1 VADQSLLRVVSNSEL
16 DQKQALDIERTQA
29 ANKLNMGEHEPSML
43 ALAAHIRKQYN
54 YFRWHRTQFKIHDR
68 YLKGLRAYSGEY
80 EPDKLNQIK
89 MFSGSDV
96 YARITTVKCRGAS
109 ALLRDVY
116 LNSKNPWQIEATP
129 VPSLPDEIADSVR
142 QLVETEAVSMMHH
155 GEQPTPI
162 QLQERED
169 QLLAG
174 ARVAAR
180 KTAHEEAKKAHRHLA
195 DVLHEGSFQK
205 AFAEFLIDLPIFP
218 YACIKG
224 PVVKNKKRLSW
235 VNGKLTSKY
244 EPVMTWKRVSAFD
257 LYITPAASC
266 VEDADI
272 IERIKLSRADLHQ
285 CIGLPGYDDDNI
297 RAVLNDYEHGMTD
310 WLDDQ
315 ETERAELE
323 DKENPYLNRSE
334 RIDTLE
340 YHGSVKGSWLREWGF
355 KATQIPDEDKDY
367 FVTAWLIGNYVI
379 KVQINPNPKARPP
392 YYMTSFEKMP
402 GSIYGN
408 PLTEI
413 LSDVQD
419 VANASFRSLVNNM
432 SMASGPQV
440 VVNEE
445 RLGPTCNPDSLY
457 PWKRWRTITDPA
469 MADTSKPVDFFQPQ
483 SNAQELLGVYKAMVD
498 MADEVSAIP
507 RYITGSNRVGGAAST
522 ASGLS
527 MLMNNA
533 SKVLQNVAASIDNEV
548 LKPLLEDLY
557 NMIMLTD
564 GGNVLRGD
572 EQIVVRGATV
582 AMQKEQDRMRRL
594 EFLQMTANPIDMGII
609 GEKGRASVLEAI
621 SEDLGLPYEEIVPNA
636 DAMDDKLRAQ
646 SQQQM
651 LVEAEQEGAARIAQG
666 DQPPKTR
673 GGDRAE
679 AETDN
684 MHRVT

>member
-1 VADQSLLRVVSNSEL
+1 MADQSLLRVVSNAEL
-16 DQKQALDIERTQA
+16 DQQQALQIEREQSLA
-29 ANKLNMGEHEPSML
+29 KGENDPTML
-43 ALAAHIRKQYN
+43 ALAAHIRKQYQ
-54 YFRWHRTQFKIHDR
+54 YFKWHRTHFKLHDR

-80 EPDKLNQIK
+80 DPEKANMVKQ
-89 MFSGSDV
+89 FGGSDV
-96 YARITTVKCRGAS
+96 YARLTTVKCRGAS

-116 LNSKNPWQIEATP
+116 LSSKNPWQIEATP
-129 VPSLPDEIADSVR
+129 VPSLPEDVTASIQ
-142 QLVETEAVSMMHH
+142 QLVETEAVSMLQL
-155 GEQPTPI
+155 GEQPTPS

-174 ARVAAR
+174 AKVAAR
-180 KTAHEEAKKAHRHLA
+180 KQAHREAKQAQQHLS
-195 DVLHEGSFQK
+195 DVLHEGGFEK

-235 VNGKLTSKY
+235 VNGQLSSRY
-244 EPVMTWKRVSAFD
+244 EPVMTWERVSAFD
-257 LYITPAASC
+257 LYITPGAGC

-272 IERIKLSRADLHQ
+272 IERIKLNRADLHE
-285 CIGLPGYDDDNI
+285 CMGLPGYNDDNI
-297 RAVLNDYEHGMTD
+297 RKVLNDYEHGLTD

-323 DKENPYLNRSE
+323 DKENPYLNRSQL
-334 RIDTLE
+334 IDTLE
-340 YHGSVKGSWLREWGF
+340 FHGNVKGSWLREWGF
-355 KATQIPDEDKDY
+355 TSKQVPDTDKDY

-379 KVQINPNPKARPP
+379 KVQINPNPKARAP
-392 YYMTSFEKMP
+392 YYITSFEKVP
-402 GSIYGN
+402 GSLYGN

-419 VANASFRSLVNNM
+419 VANAAFRSLVNNM

-445 RLGPTCNPDSLY
+445 RLSPTTNPDSLY
-457 PWKRWRTITDPA
+457 PWKRWRTIIDP
-469 MADTSKPVDFFQPQ
+469 MGADNSDPVKFFQPQ
-483 SNAQELLGVYKAMVD
+483 SNANELLGVYKAMVD
-498 MADEVSAIP
+498 IADEVSAIP

-533 SKVLQNVAASIDNEV
+533 SKVLQNVAASIDTEV

-564 GGNVLRGD
+564 GGKTLRGD

-594 EFLQMTANPIDMGII
+594 EFLQMTANPIDMEII
-609 GEKGRASVLEAI
+609 GQKGRAAVLESI

-636 DAMDDKLRAQ
+636 EAMEDRMEAM

-651 LVEAEQEGAARIAQG
+651 LVEAQQEAAAREAQG
-666 DQPPKTR
+666 DQPART
-673 GGDRAE
+673 GGKDRAE

-684 MHRVT
+684 AFRVTT